1 MNSRLKYVVVMAS
14 TCLLAVLTAGAVI
27 GRSASPEDA
36 YRHLAVYTEVLSR
49 IKSDYVE
56 EPDMKSVTLGAVNGL
71 LEAIDPY
78 ASFLS
83 ADQYKTYLKAKDS
96 AKGSVGLV
104 LAKRYGY
111 IGIVDSIP
119 GSPADKA
126 GLTTGDMIEA
136 IKGVSTR
143 DMPLAYAEV
152 LLNGEPGT
160 SVELAVLRLR
170 RSTEA
175 QKVTLT
181 RAVIKNP
188 PVTARM
194 AAEGIGWIQVPSLE
208 AGKAAEVGKALVD
221 LEKQGAKKMILDLR
235 HSASGSP
242 AEGIA
247 LANLFLDKGLL
258 GYLQGQKFSR
268 QNFEAE
274 PAKAVYRGPLAVI
287 TNRGTAGGAEVAA
300 AALLDLKRAAAVVGE
315 RTYGDA
321 ALRKAITMD
330 DGSAVILSVAKYY
343 SPSGKA
349 IQDNAVTP
357 TAPVLDTEPPA
368 EIDEDAPEKPDTAPE
383 PPRTP
388 DEDAPLKKAIEI
400 LTKGL
405 PQADERRAQFDN
417 RIPPG
422 EPKLLT
428 PESPLTGPRPRP
440 Q

>member
-1 MNSRLKYVVVMAS
+1 MSSRLKYAVVMSS
-14 TCLLAVLTAGAVI
+14 TCLVTILMVGAVV

-56 EPDMKSVTLGAVNGL
+56 EPDMKSVTLGAVNGM
-71 LEAIDPY
+71 LESIDPY

-83 ADQYKTYLKAKDS
+83 ADQYKTYLKSRDTF
-96 AKGSVGLV
+96 KGSVGLV
-104 LAKRYGY
+104 LSKRFGY
-111 IGIVDSIP
+111 IGVVDAIP
-119 GSPADKA
+119 GSPADKS

-152 LLNGEPGT
+152 LLDGDPGT
-160 SVELAVLRLR
+160 TVELAVLRLR

-181 RAVIKNP
+181 RAAVKNP
-188 PVTARM
+188 SVTTRL
-194 AAEGIGWIQVPSLE
+194 AAEGIGQIEVPSLE
-208 AGKAAEVGKALVD
+208 TGKSKEVAQAIAALQ
-221 LEKQGAKKMILDLR
+221 KQGAKKIILDLR
-235 HSASGSP
+235 HSASGSAP
-242 AEGIA
+242 EGIA
-247 LANLFLDKGLL
+247 LANLFLDKGLIT
-258 GYLQGQKFSR
+258 YLQGQKVSR

-274 PAKAVYRGPLAVI
+274 PGKTVFRDALVVI

-300 AALLDLKRAAAVVGE
+300 AALMDSKRATLVGE

-330 DGSAVILSVAKYY
+330 DGSAVILSVAKYF

-357 TAPVLDTEPPA
+357 GVAVLDVEPPA
-368 EIDEDAPEKPDTAPE
+368 DLDEDAPDKPEVAPE
-383 PPRTP
+383 PPRKP
-388 DEDAPLKKAIEI
+388 ENDAALKKAIEI

-405 PQADERRAQFDN
+405 PPAEEGKAQSQAQNPDA
-417 RIPPG
+417 PAAPG
-422 EPKLLT
+422 
-428 PESPLTGPRPRP
+428 PLGIPRPRP
-440 Q
+440 R

>member
-1 MNSRLKYVVVMAS
+1 MSSRLKYVVVMAS
-14 TCLLAVLTAGAVI
+14 TCLAAMLLAGAVV

-56 EPDMKSVTLGAVNGL
+56 EPDMKSVTLGAVNGM

-96 AKGSVGLV
+96 AKGGVGLV
-104 LAKRYGY
+104 LSKRFGY
-111 IGIVDSIP
+111 IGVVDAIP

-126 GLTTGDMIEA
+126 GITTGDMIET

-152 LLNGEPGT
+152 LLSGDPGT
-160 SVELAVLRLR
+160 TVELAVLRLR

-175 QKVTLT
+175 QKITLT
-181 RAVIKNP
+181 RAAVKP
-188 PVTARM
+188 PPLVARM
-194 AAEGIGWIQVPSLE
+194 AAEGIGQIEAPSLE
-208 AGKAAEVGKALVD
+208 AGRVKEIAQALAD
-221 LEKQGAKKMILDLR
+221 LQKQGAKKFVLDLR
-235 HSASGSP
+235 HSAAGSL

-247 LANLFLDKGLL
+247 LANLFMDKGLIT
-258 GYLQGQKFSR
+258 YLQGQKHAR

-274 PAKAVYRGPLAVI
+274 PAKTVCRDPLVVL
-287 TNRGTAGGAEVAA
+287 TNRGTAGGAEIAA
-300 AALLDLKRAAAVVGE
+300 AALLDSKRAAVVGE

-321 ALRKAITMD
+321 AFRKAITMD
-330 DGSAVILSVAKYY
+330 DGSAVILSVAKYFA
-343 SPSGKA
+343 PSGKA
-349 IQDNAVTP
+349 IQDNAVVP
-357 TAPVLDTEPPA
+357 TVQVADMEPAADLD
-368 EIDEDAPEKPDTAPE
+368 DDDAPGKPEAAPE
-383 PPRTP
+383 PPRSP
-388 DEDAPLKKAIEI
+388 DEDAALKKAIEI

-405 PQADERRAQFDN
+405 PPAEERKAQVQARN
-417 RIPPG
+417 PG
-422 EPKLLT
+422 DLAHPGSL
-428 PESPLTGPRPRP
+428 GVPRVRP

>member
-1 MNSRLKYVVVMAS
+1 MSSRLKLLVVMLS
-14 TCLLAVLTAGAVI
+14 SCLVAMLLVGAVV

-71 LEAIDPY
+71 LESIDPY
-78 ASFLS
+78 ASFLN
-83 ADQYKTYLKAKDS
+83 ADQYKSYLKVKDTQ
-96 AKGSVGLV
+96 KGGVGLI
-104 LAKRYGY
+104 LSKRYGY
-111 IGIVDSIP
+111 VGIVDAIP

-126 GLTTGDMIEA
+126 GLSTQDMIET
-136 IKGVSTR
+136 IKGISTR

-160 SVELAVLRLR
+160 TVELTVLRLR

-181 RAVIKNP
+181 RAVLKPP
-188 PVTARM
+188 PVAARM
-194 AAEGIGWIQVPSLE
+194 AAEGIGQIEVPALDP
-208 AGKAAEVGKALVD
+208 GKVKEVAQALSE
-221 LEKQGAKKMILDLR
+221 LQKKGARKLILDLR
-235 HSASGSP
+235 HSAAGAP
-242 AEGIA
+242 QEGVA
-247 LANLFLDKGLL
+247 LANLFVDQGLL
-258 GYLQGQKFSR
+258 TYLQGQKVSR
-268 QNFEAE
+268 QNFEAD
-274 PAKAVYRGPLAVI
+274 PSRTINRDPLVVL

-300 AALLDLKRAAAVVGE
+300 AALLDSKRAMAVVGE

-321 ALRKAITMD
+321 ALRKTITME

-357 TAPVLDTEPPA
+357 TVAVLDQEPVVDL
-368 EIDEDAPEKPDTAPE
+368 DEDAPERPEPPE
-383 PPRTP
+383 PPRKP
-388 DEDAPLKKAIEI
+388 ENDAVLQKAIEV

-405 PQADERRAQFDN
+405 PPAEERKASGPAPM
-417 RIPPG
+417 PP
-422 EPKLLT
+422 EERKLLT
-428 PESPLTGPRPRP
+428 PMGPAKPPQQPR
-440 Q
+440 

>member
-1 MNSRLKYVVVMAS
+1 MSSRLKYVVVMLS
-14 TCLLAVLTAGAVI
+14 TCLVAMLMVGAVV

-71 LEAIDPY
+71 LESIDPY

-83 ADQYKTYLKAKDS
+83 ADQYKSYLKAKDS
-96 AKGSVGLV
+96 QKGGVGLI

-111 IGIVDSIP
+111 IGIVDAIP

-126 GLTTGDMIEA
+126 GLSTQDMIET
-136 IKGVSTR
+136 IKGISTR

-152 LLNGEPGT
+152 LLNGDPGT
-160 SVELAVLRLR
+160 TVELTVLRLR

-181 RAVIKNP
+181 RVVVKPP
-188 PVTARM
+188 PVATRM
-194 AAEGIGWIQVPSLE
+194 AAEGIGQIEVSSLE
-208 AGKAAEVGKALVD
+208 PGRAKDVAQAIAGLQT
-221 LEKQGAKKMILDLR
+221 QGAKKLILDLR
-235 HSASGSP
+235 HSASGAP
-242 AEGIA
+242 QEGVA
-247 LANLFLDKGLL
+247 LANLFIEKGLIT
-258 GYLQGQKFSR
+258 YLQGQKVSR

-274 PAKAVYRGPLAVI
+274 PAKAIYRDPLVVI

-300 AALLDLKRAAAVVGE
+300 AALLDSKRAAVVGE

-321 ALRKAITMD
+321 ALRRAITMD

-357 TAPVLDTEPPA
+357 SVAVLDQEPA
-368 EIDEDAPEKPDTAPE
+368 ADIDEDAPEKPEAPE
-383 PPRTP
+383 PPRKP
-388 DEDAPLKKAIEI
+388 ENDAALQKAIEV

-405 PQADERRAQFDN
+405 PPAEERKAQNQD
-417 RIPPG
+417 RDPVGRPRDI
-422 EPKLLT
+422 LT
-428 PESPLTGPRPRP
+428 PMGPPPRVP
-440 Q
+440 RR